1 MNKKVLLMRVSA
13 GILAS
18 FLAMGPVYAETNPTM
33 SQPVSTSKKGVVNP
47 KTEPTG
53 SINVPAGRNNATAPS
68 GAELRNA
75 PTSVTVGAH
84 EAIAPYIGQTV
95 TKVSITGNSLIST
108 NDVMTAVHMK
118 PGTKLT
124 EEGLNSDL
132 QSLYEMGWFYD
143 LAPSFQKSSG
153 RRAGYLPCKRE
164 PHLQRPGN

>member
-1 MNKKVLLMRVSA
+1 MKKKVLLMRISA

-18 FLAMGPVYAETNPTM
+18 FLAMGSVYAETNPTI
-33 SQPVSTSKKGVVNP
+33 SQPVGTNKKGVVIP

-53 SINVPAGRNNATAPS
+53 NINVPAGRDNATTAS

-84 EAIAPYIGQTV
+84 EAIAPYLGQTV

-132 QSLYEMGWFYD
+132 QSLV
-143 LAPSFQKSSG
+143 
-153 RRAGYLPCKRE
+153 
-164 PHLQRPGN
+164 